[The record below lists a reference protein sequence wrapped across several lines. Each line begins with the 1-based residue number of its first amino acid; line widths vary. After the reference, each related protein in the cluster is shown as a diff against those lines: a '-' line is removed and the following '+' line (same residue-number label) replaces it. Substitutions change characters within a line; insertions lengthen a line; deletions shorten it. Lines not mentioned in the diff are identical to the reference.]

1 MKTATALLALACL
14 GFALFNGHANAQGIK
29 VVAKPAS
36 PKTLHLQ
43 LFRSMDL
50 SLDPLASSFIGDS
63 ARMHTLT
70 YETLYHWVPGDKP
83 TLAPLLAEDFPS
95 ISEDGLTWTI
105 KLRKGVKF
113 HRNPIFGEDR
123 TRELNANDVIASIK
137 RTASSPDASSYWLI
151 DGEIKGLEGMA
162 ILKMG
167 RVIEPDSCEG
177 LKAIDDYTVQI
188 TLNRPFGSLLS
199 ILAHPG
205 FSILPVEAMDK
216 SKIDLVVRAVGTG
229 PYRLQAVSQDEVYA
243 FKTNKSY
250 WGDASFY
257 ERIVFS
263 CADMFDERI
272 TAVNRGKLD
281 EIHYLNIERQS
292 KYDGDTLELIR
303 SAGTVVEGDKFGG
316 MPYIGFNMS
325 DPIWGAMDADGRAL
339 RKAVCMALS
348 RDSFEDYG
356 LFLFTQNN
364 DPEGMY
370 PVGMEGSDLGVEA
383 NYNEIDVE
391 KAAKLLVGTKYEGG
405 KNKDDGQAVVFTLAV
420 RDLPDSLMGVEAA
433 RKALS
438 KIGIAVT
445 AEVVPSQMSPSE
457 IFKTFEGASA
467 IISMWF
473 LDTPDAQ
480 NFLQLFSSRNIDLDT
495 DKVNLTGYKSEAFDK
510 ALQELNL
517 LPMIPGNEKARRKQI
532 ELMTA
537 ELAKD
542 RPFIPMADFIDL
554 KARNQKLEWPDLPPG
569 AENDLRFL
577 KEKAE

>member
-1 MKTATALLALACL
+1 MKTAIALLAVCCI
-14 GFALFNGHANAQGIK
+14 GFALFNGQTDAQGLK
-29 VVAKPAS
+29 KVAKPSS

-43 LFRSMDL
+43 LFRSMEI
-50 SLDPLASSFIGDS
+50 SLDPLESSFIGDS
-63 ARMHTLT
+63 ARMHALT

-83 TLAPLLAEDFPS
+83 TLAPLLAKDFPS

-105 KLRKGVKF
+105 KLRKGIKF

-137 RTASSPDASSYWLI
+137 RTASSSGISSYWLI
-151 DGEIKGLEGMA
+151 DGEIKGLEDMA

-167 RVIEPDSCEG
+167 RVIQPDSCEG
-177 LKAIDDYTVQI
+177 LKVVDDHTVQI

-205 FSILPVEAMDK
+205 FSILPVEAMDR
-216 SKIDLVVRAVGTG
+216 SEIDLVVRAVGTG
-229 PYRLQAVSQDEVYA
+229 PYRLQAVGQDEVYA
-243 FKTNKSY
+243 FKKNKNY
-250 WGDASFY
+250 WGEASFY

-263 CADMFDERI
+263 CVDMLDERI
-272 TAVNRGKLD
+272 TDVKRGRLD
-281 EIHYLNIERQS
+281 EIHYLNIEKQL

-316 MPYIGFNMS
+316 MPFIGFNMS

-356 LFLFTQNN
+356 LDLYTQNN
-364 DPEGMY
+364 EPEGMY
-370 PVGMEGSDLGVEA
+370 PVGMEGSDLGIEA
-383 NYNEIDVE
+383 NYNEVNAD

-405 KNKDDGQAVVFTLAV
+405 KNKDDGQVLVFTFLVANTPSA
-420 RDLPDSLMGVEAA
+420 LFGVEGA

-438 KIGIAVT
+438 KIGIAVMVEVLPQGT
-445 AEVVPSQMSPSE
+445 TSAEA
-457 IFKTFEGASA
+457 FKMVERGSA
-467 IISMWF
+467 TLSMWF

-480 NFLQLFSSRNIDLDT
+480 NFLQLFDGRNIGLDT
-495 DKVNLTGYKSEAFDK
+495 DKANFTGYKSEVFDK
-510 ALQELNL
+510 AMVALNL
-517 LPMIPGNEKARRKQI
+517 LPMTPANESARRKQI
-532 ELMTA
+532 EIMTT
-537 ELAKD
+537 ELEKD
-542 RPFIPMADFIDL
+542 RPYIPMADFIDL
-554 KARNQKLEWPDLPPG
+554 RARNQKLAWPKLPPG
-569 AENDLRFL
+569 GKNDLRFL